1 MVRRNLKKLT
11 KKQKRIRN
19 VFESDR
25 TVEVIPNV
33 VQNASL
39 GERKTRV
46 AAYCRVSTFDEFQS
60 GSFELQKQTYLER
73 IQNTPNWELVG
84 IYADQG
90 ASGTTIKKREQF
102 QQMLEDCRQGKI
114 DLILVKSISR
124 FARNQLDFISIY
136 RELKALPHPV
146 GILIEDINLN
156 TLDTK
161 GELVLGVMSIVAQ
174 GESEQ
179 KSASI
184 TWSIIERFK
193 HGIPIIPTH
202 NLLGY
207 IKDKYDQ
214 IVIDDSEAK
223 VARYIYDSYMNGRT
237 AGEIADALMEHHI
250 PTVTGLK
257 NWFTLAVN
265 NILRNEKYKGEIIMQ
280 KTYTVDCFSH
290 KTRKNNGERPKY
302 RLRNGIPSIISDS
315 DWSLVQELLSQ
326 PRRRTKSAKVALAPK
341 LYVKRV
347 KSGILKDFIVLDSSW
362 KKKEIQTV
370 FKGEKP

>member
-1 MVRRNLKKLT
+1 MVRRSSKKLT
-11 KKQKRIRN
+11 KKQERIRN
-19 VFESDR
+19 AFEYER
-25 TVEVIPNV
+25 TVEVIPAV

-39 GERKTRV
+39 GQQKTRV
-46 AAYCRVSTFDEFQS
+46 AAYCRVSTFDESQS
-60 GSFELQKQTYLER
+60 GSFELQKQSYLER
-73 IQNTPNWELVG
+73 IQNTPNWELAG

-90 ASGTTIKKREQF
+90 ASGTTIRKREQF
-102 QQMLEDCRQGKI
+102 QQMLEDCRKGKI

-193 HGIPIIPTH
+193 RGIPIIPTH

-207 IKDKYDQ
+207 TKDKYGQ
-214 IVIDDSEAK
+214 IIIDDSEAK
-223 VARYIYDSYMNGRT
+223 VVRYIYDSYMNGRT
-237 AGEIADALMEHHI
+237 VREIADALMEHHI
-250 PTVTGLK
+250 PTVTGLE
-257 NWFTLAVN
+257 NWSTLA
-265 NILRNEKYKGEIIMQ
+265 
-280 KTYTVDCFSH
+280 
-290 KTRKNNGERPKY
+290 
-302 RLRNGIPSIISDS
+302 
-315 DWSLVQELLSQ
+315 
-326 PRRRTKSAKVALAPK
+326 
-341 LYVKRV
+341 
-347 KSGILKDFIVLDSSW
+347 
-362 KKKEIQTV
+362 
-370 FKGEKP
+370 

>member
-1 MVRRNLKKLT
+1 MKLT

-46 AAYCRVSTFDEFQS
+46 AAYCRVSTFDESQS

-193 HGIPIIPTH
+193 RGIPIIPTH